1 MSSLEDT
8 IGKWKIKL
16 QMGRRYSAIHIMK
29 NPKQREP
36 LKSKMKKTKLRWWFS
51 GQHSVLPMQGAW
63 VLSLVRKL
71 DLTCCT

>member
-16 QMGRRYSAIHIMK
+16 QTGRRYSAIHIMK

-36 LKSKMKKTKLRWWFS
+36 LKTKMKKTKLPW
-51 GQHSVLPMQGAW
+51 
-63 VLSLVRKL
+63 
-71 DLTCCT
+71 